1 MLPGTDEYSEAECT
15 RVHASF
21 TREYANPQPRAAAPL
36 TDDDEW
42 AEESEHGEPMQRVM
56 DNDRLVTAGTDSRR
70 QGHLC

>member
-21 TREYANPQPRAAAPL
+21 EREYAFPQPRAAAPV
-36 TDDDEW
+36 TDDAEW
-42 AEESEHGEPMQRVM
+42 AEESDHGKPIQRVL
-56 DNDRLVTAGTDSRR
+56 DKDRLLTAGIDGRR